1 MRMKLFQAFLFI
13 VVATLYGHVSAQ
25 SVSGIIKDKSS
36 GETLIGVNVFNQDQV
51 GVTSDLDGNYK
62 LDLPIGEHTINFS
75 FIGYQPVKRKVTLTE
90 GETITISP
98 KMYSEAQELDVVV
111 VTGSQFEKK
120 VSQEMVT
127 IDVVKDYIL
136 TNTASPD
143 ARDAV
148 NKVPGVI
155 MLDGQASIRGG
166 SGYSYG
172 VGSRVQLIIDDVP
185 LLTGDLKDIQWSAI
199 PMETMEQMEVVKG
212 ASSSLYGSGALNGVV
227 HVRTGW
233 AKDKPET
240 RFRIFQG
247 IYNNPRVEEARWW
260 DNTFTPIFTGVFF
273 SHRHKIKNFDL
284 VVGAHAS
291 SGNTYLQQGH
301 RQAIRANVKTRIRN
315 QKVKGLSYGINGN
328 VQYQQSGRFVL
339 WEDNAA
345 GAYKPLSGT
354 SSTDKYLFSNVD
366 PWIQYASP
374 EFGTNTLRVRHYRV
388 ERRNSDWE
396 DPSESNVLYTD
407 YRYQKKFKYD
417 FDLVVGGQYSY
428 VWSQSILY
436 DLKAFT
442 HNPAVFG
449 QLEKR
454 FWGRWSVLAG
464 MRYEWNTVLGV
475 GTEESGPMVRAGMNF
490 TAAKKTNIRAS
501 FGQAFRFPSIG
512 ERHISTTLG
521 STFAI
526 LPNEELRPEKGWSA
540 ELGVK
545 QGFKIDNWNA
555 YADLAFFW
563 MESKD
568 VIEYKLGNH
577 EVEGGST
584 IGFKPFNISRARI
597 AGAELGLT
605 GNGNLGPIPLR
616 VYLGYT
622 FTYPADLETDTSQQ
636 NVNVFIQNLFHSIT
650 KSDSLDATSIL
661 KYRIANVFKG
671 DLEFDAWKFTLGIN
685 AEYTSFMDRIDAE
698 FESLLP
704 GFSEYRELNDKGVW
718 RFDARVYFNISPK
731 SSVGLVAKNFTNE
744 FYSVRPGVMEAP
756 RSFAL
761 QYKLKI

>member
-1 MRMKLFQAFLFI
+1 MNLSRTFLLI
-13 VVATLYGHVSAQ
+13 VGTAIFGQVSAQ
-25 SVSGIIKDKSS
+25 SISGKIKDNNS
-36 GETLIGVNVFNQDQV
+36 GETLIGVNVFNQDKN
-51 GVTSDLDGNYK
+51 GVTTDLDGNYK
-62 LDLPIGEHTINFS
+62 LDLSAGEHTINFS
-75 FIGYQPVKRKVTLTE
+75 FIGYQSIKRKVTLME
-90 GETITISP
+90 GETVSVSP
-98 KMYSEAQELDVVV
+98 KMFREAKELDVVV

-143 ARDAV
+143 ARDAL

-172 VGSRVQLIIDDVP
+172 VGSRVQLVIDDVP

-212 ASSSLYGSGALNGVV
+212 ASSSLYGSGAMNGVV

-240 RFRIFQG
+240 TFRIFQG
-247 IYNNPRVEEARWW
+247 LYTNPRVEEARWW

-291 SGNTYLQQGH
+291 SGNTYLQNGH
-301 RQAIRANVKTRIRN
+301 RQAVRANVKTRVRN

-328 VQYQQSGRFVL
+328 LQYQQSGRFIL
-339 WEDNAA
+339 WEDNSA

-354 SSTDKYLFSNVD
+354 STTDKYLFSNVD
-366 PWIQYASP
+366 PWIQYANP
-374 EFGTNTLRVRHYRV
+374 NYGTNTLRVRHYRV
-388 ERRNSDWE
+388 ERRSDEWK
-396 DPSESNVLYTD
+396 DPAVSNVLYAD
-407 YRYQKKFKYD
+407 YRYQKRFKYD

-428 VWSQSILY
+428 VWSQSNLY
-436 DLKAFT
+436 DLKAYT

-464 MRYEWNTVLGV
+464 VRYEWNTVLGV
-475 GTEESGPMVRAGMNF
+475 GAEESGPMVRAGMNF

-521 STFAI
+521 SIFAI
-526 LPNEELRPEKGWSA
+526 LPNEGLRPERGWSA

-545 QGFKIDNWNA
+545 QGFRINNWNA
-555 YADLAFFW
+555 YADFALFW
-563 MESKD
+563 MESTD
-568 VIEYKLGNH
+568 VIEYKLGTYD
-577 EVEGGST
+577 GD

-597 AGAELGLT
+597 AGAEIGLT

-622 FTYPADLETDTSQQ
+622 FTYPADLETDTAQQ
-636 NVNVFIQNLFHSIT
+636 NVNVFIQNLFHSISN
-650 KSDSLDATSIL
+650 SDSLDPNSIL

-671 DLEFDAWKFTLGIN
+671 DVEFDLWKFTIGMN
-685 AEYTSFMDRIDAE
+685 VEYTSFMDRIDAE

-731 SSVGLVAKNFTNE
+731 SSVGLVAKNISNE

>member
-1 MRMKLFQAFLFI
+1 MNLSR
-13 VVATLYGHVSAQ
+13 TLMLIIGIAIFGQVSAQ
-25 SVSGIIKDKSS
+25 SISGKVNDNNS
-36 GETLIGVNVFNQDQV
+36 GETLIGVNVFNQDNNGITTDV
-51 GVTSDLDGNYK
+51 DGKYK
-62 LDLPIGEHTINFS
+62 LDLSAGEHTINFT
-75 FIGYQPVKRKVTLTE
+75 FIGYQPIKRKVTLME
-90 GETITISP
+90 GETISVSP
-98 KMYSEAQELDVVV
+98 KMFREAKELDVVV

-172 VGSRVQLIIDDVP
+172 VGSRVQVVIDDIP

-212 ASSSLYGSGALNGVV
+212 ASSSLYGSGAMNGVV

-240 RFRIFQG
+240 TFRIFQG
-247 IYNNPRVEEARWW
+247 LYTNPRVEEARWW

-291 SGNTYLQQGH
+291 SGNTYLQTGH
-301 RQAIRANVKTRIRN
+301 RQAVRANVKTRVRN

-328 VQYQQSGRFVL
+328 LQYQQSGRFIL
-339 WEDNAA
+339 WEDNSA

-354 SSTDKYLFSNVD
+354 STTDKYLFSNVD
-366 PWIQYASP
+366 PWIQYANP
-374 EFGTNTLRVRHYRV
+374 NYGTNTLRVRHYRV
-388 ERRNSDWE
+388 ERRSDEWE
-396 DPSESNVLYTD
+396 DPAVSNVLYAD
-407 YRYQKKFKYD
+407 YRYQKRFKYD

-428 VWSQSILY
+428 VWSQSNLY
-436 DLKAFT
+436 DLKAYT

-454 FWGRWSVLAG
+454 FWGRWSVLTG
-464 MRYEWNTVLGV
+464 VRYEWNTVLGV
-475 GTEESGPMVRAGMNF
+475 GAEESGPMLRAGMNF

-521 STFAI
+521 SIFAI
-526 LPNEELRPEKGWSA
+526 LPNEELRPERGWSA

-545 QGFKIDNWNA
+545 QGFRINNWNA
-555 YADLAFFW
+555 YADFALFW
-563 MESKD
+563 MESTD
-568 VIEYKLGNH
+568 VIEYKLGTYD
-577 EVEGGST
+577 GD

-597 AGAELGLT
+597 AGAEIGLT

-622 FTYPADLETDTSQQ
+622 FTYPADLETDTAQQ
-636 NVNVFIQNLFHSIT
+636 NVNVFIQNLFHSISN
-650 KSDSLDATSIL
+650 SDSLDPNSIL

-671 DLEFDAWKFTLGIN
+671 DVEFDLWKFTVGMN
-685 AEYTSFMDRIDAE
+685 VEYTSFMDRIDAE

-731 SSVGLVAKNFTNE
+731 SSVGLVAKNISNE

>member
-1 MRMKLFQAFLFI
+1 MNLSRTFLLI
-13 VVATLYGHVSAQ
+13 VGTAIFGQVSAQ
-25 SVSGIIKDKSS
+25 SISGKIKDNNS
-36 GETLIGVNVFNQDQV
+36 GETLIGVNVFNQDKN
-51 GVTSDLDGNYK
+51 GVTTDLDGNYK
-62 LDLPIGEHTINFS
+62 LDLSAGEHTINFS
-75 FIGYQPVKRKVTLTE
+75 FIGYQSIKRKVTLME
-90 GETITISP
+90 GETVSVSP
-98 KMYSEAQELDVVV
+98 KMFREAKELDVVV

-143 ARDAV
+143 ARDAL

-172 VGSRVQLIIDDVP
+172 VGSRVQLVIDDVP

-212 ASSSLYGSGALNGVV
+212 ASSSLYGSGAMNGVV

-240 RFRIFQG
+240 TFRIFQG
-247 IYNNPRVEEARWW
+247 LYTNPRVEEARWW

-291 SGNTYLQQGH
+291 SGNTYLQNGH
-301 RQAIRANVKTRIRN
+301 RQAVRANVKTRVRN

-328 VQYQQSGRFVL
+328 LQYQQSGRFIL
-339 WEDNAA
+339 WEDNSA

-366 PWIQYASP
+366 PWIQYANP
-374 EFGTNTLRVRHYRV
+374 DYGTNTLRVRHYRV
-388 ERRNSDWE
+388 ERRSDEWE
-396 DPSESNVLYTD
+396 DPAVSNVLYAD
-407 YRYQKKFKYD
+407 YRYQKRFKYD

-428 VWSQSILY
+428 VWSQSNLY
-436 DLKAFT
+436 DLKAYT

-454 FWGRWSVLAG
+454 FWDRWSVLAG
-464 MRYEWNTVLGV
+464 VRYEWNTVLGV
-475 GTEESGPMVRAGMNF
+475 GAEESGPMVRAGMNF

-521 STFAI
+521 SIFAI
-526 LPNEELRPEKGWSA
+526 LPNEELRPERGWSA

-545 QGFKIDNWNA
+545 QGFRINNWNA
-555 YADLAFFW
+555 YADFALFW
-563 MESKD
+563 MESTD
-568 VIEYKLGNH
+568 VIEYKLGTYD
-577 EVEGGST
+577 GD

-597 AGAELGLT
+597 AGAEIGLT

-622 FTYPADLETDTSQQ
+622 FTYPADLETDTAQQ
-636 NVNVFIQNLFHSIT
+636 NVNVFIQNLFHSISN
-650 KSDSLDATSIL
+650 SDSLDPNSIL

-671 DLEFDAWKFTLGIN
+671 DVEFDLWKFTIGMN
-685 AEYTSFMDRIDAE
+685 VEYTSFMDRIDAE

-731 SSVGLVAKNFTNE
+731 SSVGLVAKNISNE